1 MIVGLPVPGYECL
14 DVAPQR
20 RRRNASPC
28 GSRSS
33 ICGVGTLPI
42 ATPGKDQHQEE
53 EYDKAIFPAMCLFHP
68 AFSKDPADAEIRIR
82 TISKVYPAKSTS
94 SSGGYQ

>member
-53 EYDKAIFPAMCLFHP
+53 EYDKAIFHTVASL
-68 AFSKDPADAEIRIR
+68 
-82 TISKVYPAKSTS
+82 
-94 SSGGYQ
+94 SSGLLKGPY